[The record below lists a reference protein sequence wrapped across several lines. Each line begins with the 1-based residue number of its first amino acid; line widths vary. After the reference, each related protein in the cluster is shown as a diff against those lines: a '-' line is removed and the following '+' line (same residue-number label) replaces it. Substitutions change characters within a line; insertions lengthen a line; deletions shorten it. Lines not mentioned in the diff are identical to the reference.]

1 MGLFNKPLLPAH
13 CENEDVQ
20 ISADFCPNIA
30 IHVIG
35 LAKGEITILSGNEDM
50 IQIKTSVQAKESIL
64 KNAAALEPIQ
74 DGDQYT
80 YTIHTPLEDKLEKSV
95 TFQVFVTLPRT
106 LDCLESF
113 TINGTNVGLAIG
125 NIAHT
130 FIKNLH
136 ITTGR
141 GDVSIDGFYGESA
154 TIINTITGG
163 IHGKYSVA
171 RLTANAKAGKISSYV
186 HLLNTDDMH
195 PSPKVICS
203 TANFRVDMTVDGT
216 DLFGPFTVEAKT
228 QCAPMEAKVLL
239 AKSDQRL
246 LGNFINFGGSTRIR
260 LSDNYQGRIETRTHY
275 GKIFLNEPGFVR
287 LENAVLTIPSLSDR
301 NAPVLKCSMGNSDG
315 ATATPISYGSNQSR
329 LTSSRTSSQGTFMS
343 WGDDHHSH
351 PHHDIHPS
359 HNHTHPQHQRQQ
371 QQQYANHNHY
381 YNHHPPPSP
390 GSSNGSDS
398 HSKAESTTGSLNDAQ
413 SVHSGPLSSN
423 PPRTEKQRR
432 KDEEKDSLITREL
445 IGTIGR
451 GPGLIMVKNSSGDIT
466 FELI

>member
-95 TFQVFVTLPRT
+95 TFQ
-106 LDCLESF
+106 
-113 TINGTNVGLAIG
+113 
-125 NIAHT
+125 
-130 FIKNLH
+130 
-136 ITTGR
+136 
-141 GDVSIDGFYGESA
+141 GFYGESA

>member
-35 LAKGEITILSGNEDM
+35 LARGEITILSGNEDM

-64 KNAAALEPIQ
+64 RNAVALEPFQ
-74 DGDQYT
+74 DGDRYT

-113 TINGTNVGLAIG
+113 TINGTNLGLAIG
-125 NIAHT
+125 NITHT
-130 FIKNLH
+130 FIRNLQ

-154 TIINTITGG
+154 TIVNTITGG

-171 RLTANAKAGKISSYV
+171 RLMANAKSGKISSHV
-186 HLLNTDDMH
+186 HLLNTDDLL
-195 PSPKVICS
+195 PSPKIICS

-228 QCAPMEAKVLL
+228 QCAPMEVKVLL
-239 AKSDQRL
+239 AKADQRL
-246 LGNFINFGGSTRIR
+246 LGNFINFGGPTRIR
-260 LSDNYQGRIETRTHY
+260 LSGNYQGRIETRTHY
-275 GKIFLNEPGFVR
+275 GKIFLNEPEFVR
-287 LENAVLTIPSLSDR
+287 LEDAVLTIPSPSDR
-301 NAPVLKCSMGNSDG
+301 NAPALKCLMGNGDG
-315 ATATPISYGSNQSR
+315 ATTTSLSNGSNKSK
-329 LTSSRTSSQGTFMS
+329 LISSRASSQGTSMS
-343 WGDDHHSH
+343 WEDDHHPHPH
-351 PHHDIHPS
+351 PHHDTHPS
-359 HNHTHPQHQRQQ
+359 HNHTHSRRQQ
-371 QQQYANHNHY
+371 QQQQHANHNHC
-381 YNHHPPPSP
+381 YNHHPPSSA

-398 HSKAESTTGSLNDAQ
+398 HSKAESTTGSLNDTQ
-413 SVHSGPLSSN
+413 SVHSVPLSPN
-423 PPRTEKQRR
+423 TTRTEKQ
-432 KDEEKDSLITREL
+432 KDPLITREL
-445 IGTIGR
+445 IGTIGQ
-451 GPGLIMVKNSSGDIT
+451 GPGLIMIKNSSGDIT